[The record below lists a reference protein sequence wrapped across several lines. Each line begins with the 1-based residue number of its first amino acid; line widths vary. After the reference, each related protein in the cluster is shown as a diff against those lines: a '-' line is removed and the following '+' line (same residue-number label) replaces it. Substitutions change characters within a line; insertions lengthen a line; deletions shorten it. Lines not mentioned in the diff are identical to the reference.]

1 MKKLMVGLGVAFAT
15 SVSAFAAT
23 VEFPNKDGSGDL
35 SSADAWGFEPTNDLK
50 PKFIW
55 SNANATYTS
64 LKDMTFAGMDFSI
77 GSESPVTFDMTDGT
91 AQADPGPRVI
101 TLNGDFNASGKSVVN
116 LKGGLWNVTGLIWP
130 SGYGQKMKL
139 NLDGVCLNVGK
150 TLAATYGCSDNCLI
164 DIYGQSCVT
173 TTNLRVQYDKGS
185 NAKIV
190 VRDGSELVAKSEF
203 ITGNSGGIN
212 NGLIVT
218 GEGSVFRY
226 IGTKVTSIGSEGRD
240 SYLLVDDH
248 AYAEF
253 STMPRVGTDTSAS
266 NGYITVQNGGVLNCK
281 GSLAIGNNGRGAR
294 LNVLSGGSATIA
306 SEFIV
311 GGHDYVTHECFV
323 GVTNGTLQANVMKL
337 GNRGRDCTMRVSG
350 TNGTF
355 EAVSTSNSSALG
367 NNAGHHASLIV
378 EDHATAVF
386 HNRLNLGNNA
396 AATNALVRVT
406 GGAKLTAPLMSVGT
420 GTSGQSTPP
429 PSFARLEVLDGGV
442 VEVPN
447 LYLGGPDYVTT
458 DNSALVSNAT
468 LTINTLTLGNK
479 TECARQS
486 FCLMGPEAALNINST
501 GALSLFTS
509 TPDCRFVLDGATW
522 TPNRKVSMCTA
533 QNAKGRCRV
542 ELVNG
547 ATLSTSNAFVMTGE
561 DYASYSNT
569 LYVGSNSH
577 LYAGE
582 GVWTFSYGN
591 EMTVSNAVVETLGE
605 VTFTKRSY
613 SAYIGRNSN
622 NWVRVQGS
630 CPQILATNGTFGV
643 KFGSHLVFD
652 YPVEGYDAD
661 IVPIKAK
668 TLAFDSDCDL
678 AVNVPAEACE
688 AFEGTRNVKLVETTG
703 GITVS
708 SAILEAA
715 KAKLPPK
722 CDLYVRDKCLWLK
735 AKGKPLGMLLLVR

>member
-35 SSADAWGFEPTNDLK
+35 SSADAWGFEPTSDLK
-50 PKFIW
+50 PRFIW

-64 LKDMTFAGMDFSI
+64 LKDMTFAGMEFAI

-101 TLNGDFNASGKSVVN
+101 TLNGNFEASGKSAMT

-139 NLDGVCLNVGK
+139 NLDGVRLNAG
-150 TLAATYGCSDNCLI
+150 TLSATYGNSDNCLV

-173 TTNLRVQYDKGS
+173 TSSLRVQYNHGS
-185 NAKIV
+185 GSKVI
-190 VRDGSELVAKSEF
+190 VRDGSELVAKTEF
-203 ITGNSGGIN
+203 NTGNSNGRN

-218 GEGSVFRY
+218 GEGSVFRF
-226 IGTKVTSIGSEGRD
+226 IHPTAVTSIGNEGRD

-253 STMPRVGTDTSAS
+253 STMPRVGVDTIAS
-266 NGYITVQNGGVLNCK
+266 NGYITVQNGGTLNCK
-281 GSLAIGNNGRGAR
+281 DHLAIGNKGRGAR
-294 LNVLSGGSATIA
+294 LNVLSGGTVTVGDILV
-306 SEFIV
+306 I

-323 GVTNGTLQANVMKL
+323 GVTNGTLQANRLNL
-337 GNRGRDCTMRVSG
+337 GNRGQDCTMRVSG

-355 EAVSTSNSSALG
+355 EAKSTANTSLVG
-367 NNAGHHASLIV
+367 DNAGHHATLIV
-378 EDHATAVF
+378 EDHATAAF

-420 GTSGQSTPP
+420 NGKA
-429 PSFARLEVLDGGV
+429 PSYARLEVLDGGV
-442 VEVPN
+442 VEVPD

-468 LTINTLTLGNK
+468 LTVNALTLGNK
-479 TECARQS
+479 TECVRQS

-501 GALSLFTS
+501 GELSLFT
-509 TPDCRFVLDGATW
+509 TAPDCRFVIDSATW
-522 TPNRKVSMCTA
+522 TPNRKVSMCTSRYA
-533 QNAKGRCRV
+533 MGRCRV

-547 ATLSTSNAFVMTGE
+547 ATLSTSNAFIMTGE
-561 DYASYSNT
+561 NYASYSNT

-591 EMTVSNAVVETLGE
+591 EMTVSNAVVETLGK
-605 VTFTKRSY
+605 VAFTERSY

-630 CPQILATNGTFGV
+630 CPQILATNGTFSV

-703 GITVS
+703 GITIS

-722 CDLYVRDKCLWLK
+722 CDLYVRDNCLWLK